1 MNRGSNK
8 GSSIGYLPT
17 NFREIFMN
25 FGEIFNYELTTNYP
39 RLIIKLAF
47 ILSTKLFY
55 NFISDI
61 KFEFKLQN

>member
-1 MNRGSNK
+1 
-8 GSSIGYLPT
+8 
-17 NFREIFMN
+17 MN

-39 RLIIKLAF
+39 RLIIKLEF

-55 NFISDI
+55 NFISEI